1 MAFSHPVPPP
11 PSLLHPTTTS
21 WAASAGEDGGKGDRA
36 ARASAWWAALSPPSL
51 PNHHHLLPTMPCH
64 PHLHWQQRMGVG
76 RPTPSI
82 HPHPRPSQLSPDAR
96 WRSQPV
102 LGTILHGLAGP
113 DRPVPAQT
121 HSPNYASPCPLPPPS
136 AGASWRSPPPKPTP
150 RAGNVDSGANE
161 SIEAPDGARCGAA
174 AAAPVVVCDCA
185 VLWVHNP
192 NLGLLHPPPQAPEL
206 GEAPNRHR
214 RPGSLTEM

>member
-1 MAFSHPVPPP
+1 MFSP
-11 PSLLHPTTTS
+11 LCT
-21 WAASAGEDGGKGDRA
+21 
-36 ARASAWWAALSPPSL
+36 
-51 PNHHHLLPTMPCH
+51 
-64 PHLHWQQRMGVG
+64 
-76 RPTPSI
+76 
-82 HPHPRPSQLSPDAR
+82 
-96 WRSQPV
+96 
-102 LGTILHGLAGP
+102 
-113 DRPVPAQT
+113 
-121 HSPNYASPCPLPPPS
+121 LPPPS
-136 AGASWRSPPPKPTP
+136 CTPLPPVGRRAPARTAGKATGPRARPHGGPPSHLLHFQTTITSFPPCHAIHTCTGSKGWVWGDPPPPYTHTPAHLSCLLTPGGGPSPSLAPFFTVWPAQTGLYQPKPIHPIMPHHALFHPPLRAQAGGAPPPKPTP